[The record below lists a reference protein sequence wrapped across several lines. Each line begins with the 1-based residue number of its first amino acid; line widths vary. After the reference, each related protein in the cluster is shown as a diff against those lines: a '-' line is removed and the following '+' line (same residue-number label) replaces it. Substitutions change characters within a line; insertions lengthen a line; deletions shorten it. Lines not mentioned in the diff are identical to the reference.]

1 MYNVNKNFET
11 PKRRKY
17 IMIDINKVS
26 AQIAALRKAKGLT
39 QSELGERLKVS
50 FQAVSKWERAEA
62 LPDIGLLVDLA
73 GILETSVDNILTG
86 GEKVLNYRG
95 KITVADMREGIEC
108 IEKCG
113 RLIGRDNLIYRHA
126 VDGINKGMNTDIEE
140 CFADDYIFEC
150 FVAEAII
157 QNLKAG
163 AYIDLTD
170 VKKGFK
176 YERFRK
182 IVMDFAESYGVK

>member
-39 QSELGERLKVS
+39 QSELGERLNVS

-113 RLIGRDNLIYRHA
+113 RLLGRDNLIYRHA

>member
-39 QSELGERLKVS
+39 QSELGERLNVS

-150 FVAEAII
+150 FVTEAII

-182 IVMDFAESYGVK
+182 IVMNFAESYGVK